1 MKKNDKTKEKKQR
14 VRVLETGELGTVTDQ
29 QLIPRRGGLHRY
41 VQVRMDKRPHLDRWY
56 WDDQL
61 GGTREHACATFACG
75 GQQLDVRVA
84 RNYETDLLEISLTG
98 SPENLKEHR
107 GLHMML
113 MTAMMASL
121 VGSKENIVRADL
133 RTED

>member
-1 MKKNDKTKEKKQR
+1 MKKNDKTKEKRQR

-29 QLIPRRGGLHRY
+29 QLIPRRGKLHRY
-41 VQVRMDKRPHLDRWY
+41 VQVRLDKHPHLDRWY

-61 GGTREHACATFACG
+61 GGTREEARATFACG
-75 GQQLDVRVA
+75 GQELCVHVA
-84 RNYETDLLEISLTG
+84 RNYETDRLEIGLTG
-98 SPENLKEHR
+98 TPENLKGHR

-133 RTED
+133 KTAD